1 VGDWALLTLFQKA
14 MVLLAVM
21 ATVPLVVAMVVGV
34 AIGVLQAATSVQ
46 EATLSFLPKFL
57 AVMTVMALLGPL
69 MARLLVAFTSSLF
82 NLIPQ
87 IAR

>member
-21 ATVPLVVAMVVGV
+21 ATVPLIVALVVGV
-34 AIGVLQAATSVQ
+34 GIGVLQAATSVQ
-46 EATLSFLPKFL
+46 EPTLSFLPKFL

-69 MARLLVAFTSSLF
+69 MARLLVAFTASLYH
-82 NLIPQ
+82 LIPQ
-87 IAR
+87 IAQ